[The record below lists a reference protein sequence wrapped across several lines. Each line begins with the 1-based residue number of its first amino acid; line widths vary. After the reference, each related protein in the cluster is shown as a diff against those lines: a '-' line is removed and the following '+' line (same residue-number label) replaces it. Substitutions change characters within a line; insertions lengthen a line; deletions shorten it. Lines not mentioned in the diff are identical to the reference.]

1 MNNAMH
7 KIIPV
12 FLLFVQIMIG
22 QDYQMRMSGFN
33 AMSNSSTYSEGWWDD
48 GVHIRGSLG
57 APVISESTGA
67 GVGLTSGFWVVTQGF
82 YTQPPI
88 VEHFIIMDDELN
100 VGEGVNLSAKFSD
113 FNGILNA
120 KIFVNIGGADSVLS
134 FPMERT
140 DSTFTAFIPD
150 SLVKIENFIVS
161 AEVVDSLSYA
171 ARSGYLT
178 APVRFGEDV
187 PTSRVDD
194 SAYPLGIPDEKWRL
208 VSFPGELENGTLTSK
223 GLSEKHIF
231 YSRDWESNEWFVP
244 DTLYLGEAYWF
255 KHIYDKD
262 IDFTPGAGVSLA
274 LESYDMELFP
284 GWNFIG
290 NPFFVSVPIALDQ
303 GDFNG
308 PYSYGMDDKDGWSEV
323 VSEMQPW
330 GGYLIYNNTDTLQ
343 TIELKP
349 TSLVEANSDTAF
361 SLNQNRQISKLPP
374 RVAMN
379 SWRLRI
385 SADSENYFDHNN
397 YIGRD
402 FRSTEG
408 LDRGDIYEPPMID
421 GHLAVGLSPESDGGY
436 YHTTDIRS
444 VNETNGV
451 WDLRVLARKKDGP
464 VDVQFHSVK
473 EPPENIVVALVDLQ
487 TRTPYRD
494 IMETGIAIAE
504 KSTVGYDMKVVI
516 GGSDFV
522 DNEIQRILDGMPTQ
536 YSLGYNYP
544 NPFNANTRLDYSLP
558 VRSHV
563 SIRLYNMLGQEVAV
577 LVNEEQPY
585 GNRYVVWDGL
595 NKQGSVVASGVYLAE
610 FRAGSFLATRKMILM
625 K

>member
-1 MNNAMH
+1 
-7 KIIPV
+7 
-12 FLLFVQIMIG
+12 MIG

-33 AMSNSSTYSEGWWDD
+33 AMSNSSTYSEGWWDE

-82 YTQPPI
+82 YTEPPT

-113 FNGILNA
+113 FNGILKA
-120 KIFVNIGGADSVLS
+120 KIFVNIGGADSVLA

-161 AEVVDSLSYA
+161 AEVMDSLSYA
-171 ARSGYLT
+171 ARSSYLT
-178 APVRFGEDV
+178 APVRFGADV

-231 YSRDWESNEWFVP
+231 YSRDWENNEWFAP

-262 IDFTPGAGVSLA
+262 IDFTPGAGVSLP

-290 NPFFVSVPIALDQ
+290 NPFFVSVPIDLDQ
-303 GDFNG
+303 GNFNG

-330 GGYLIYNNTDTLQ
+330 GGYLVYNNTDTLQ
-343 TIELKP
+343 IVELKP
-349 TSLVEANSDTAF
+349 TSLVEANSDTTF

-374 RVAMN
+374 RVVMN

-408 LDRGDIYEPPMID
+408 LDRGDIYEPPMIN
-421 GHLAVGLSPESDGGY
+421 GHLAVGLSPQSDGGY

-451 WDLRVLARKKDGP
+451 WDLRILAGKKDGS
-464 VDVQFHSVK
+464 VDVQIHSVK
-473 EPPENIVVALVDLQ
+473 DPPENIVIALVDLQ
-487 TRTPYRD
+487 SRTPYRD
-494 IMETGIAIAE
+494 IMETGIIISE

-516 GGSDFV
+516 GESDFV

-536 YSLGYNYP
+536 YALGYNYP

-595 NKQGSVVASGVYLAE
+595 NNQGNVVASGVYLAE
-610 FRAGSFLATRKMILM
+610 FKAGSFLATRKMILM

>member
-1 MNNAMH
+1 MNNAIH
-7 KIIPV
+7 RIIPV
-12 FLLFVQIMIG
+12 FLLFAQIMIG
-22 QDYQMRMSGFN
+22 QDYQMRMSSFS
-33 AMSNSSTYSEGWWDD
+33 AMSNNSTYSEGWWDD

-57 APVISESTGA
+57 APVISQSTGA
-67 GVGLTSGFWVVTQGF
+67 GGGLTSGFWVVTQGF
-82 YTQPPI
+82 YTEPPT
-88 VEHFIIMDDELN
+88 VEQFIIMDEELN

-120 KIFVNIGGADSVLS
+120 KIYVNIGGEDSVLS

-171 ARSGYLT
+171 SRSSYLT
-178 APVRFGEDV
+178 APVRFGADE

-223 GLSEKHIF
+223 GLNTKHIF
-231 YSRDWESNEWFVP
+231 YSRDWENNEWFVP

-255 KHIYDKD
+255 KHMYDKD

-274 LESYDMELFP
+274 LEEYDMELFP

-290 NPFFVSVPIALDQ
+290 NPFFISVPITLDQ
-303 GDFNG
+303 GDFYG
-308 PYSYGMDDKDGWSEV
+308 PISYGMDDKNGWSEV

-330 GGYLIYNNTDTLQ
+330 GGYLIYNYTDTLQ
-343 TIELKP
+343 IVELKP
-349 TSLVEANSDTAF
+349 ASLVEADSDTMF
-361 SLNQNRQISKLPP
+361 SLNQGRQISKLPP
-374 RVAMN
+374 RVALN

-385 SADSENYFDHNN
+385 SADSEHYFDHNN

-408 LDRGDIYEPPMID
+408 LDQGDIYEPPMID

-444 VNETNGV
+444 INEINGV
-451 WDLRVLARKKDGP
+451 
-464 VDVQFHSVK
+464 
-473 EPPENIVVALVDLQ
+473 
-487 TRTPYRD
+487 RT
-494 IMETGIAIAE
+494 
-504 KSTVGYDMKVVI
+504 
-516 GGSDFV
+516 
-522 DNEIQRILDGMPTQ
+522 LDCI
-536 YSLGYNYP
+536 
-544 NPFNANTRLDYSLP
+544 FA
-558 VRSHV
+558 
-563 SIRLYNMLGQEVAV
+563 
-577 LVNEEQPY
+577 
-585 GNRYVVWDGL
+585 
-595 NKQGSVVASGVYLAE
+595 
-610 FRAGSFLATRKMILM
+610 
-625 K
+625 

>member
-12 FLLFVQIMIG
+12 FLLFAQILIG

-451 WDLRVLARKKDGP
+451 WDLRVLAGKKDGP

>member
-22 QDYQMRMSGFN
+22 QDYQMRMSGFS
-33 AMSNSSTYSEGWWDD
+33 AMSNNSTYSEGWWDD
-48 GVHIRGSLG
+48 GVQIKGSLG

-120 KIFVNIGGADSVLS
+120 KIFVNIGGADSVLA

-171 ARSGYLT
+171 ARSSYLT

-451 WDLRVLARKKDGP
+451 WDLRVLAGKKDGP
-464 VDVQFHSVK
+464 VDVQFHSVND
-473 EPPENIVVALVDLQ
+473 PPENIVVALVDLQ

>member
-1 MNNAMH
+1 MNSLMYR
-7 KIIPV
+7 IIPV
-12 FLLFVQIMIG
+12 FLLCTQMIIG

-33 AMSNSSTYSEGWWDD
+33 AMSNTSTYSEGWWDD
-48 GVHIRGSLG
+48 GIQIKGSLG

-67 GVGLTSGFWVVTQGF
+67 GIGLTSGFWVVTQGF
-82 YTQPPI
+82 YTQPPS

-100 VGEGVNLSAKFSD
+100 VGEGVNLRAKFSD

-120 KIFVNIGGADSVLS
+120 KIYVNIGGADSVLS

-171 ARSGYLT
+171 ARSSYLT
-178 APVRFGEDV
+178 APVRFGEDD

-208 VSFPGELENGTLTSK
+208 VSFPGQLENGTLTSK
-223 GLSEKHIF
+223 GLNEKHVF

-262 IDFTPGAGVSLA
+262 IDFTPGAGVSLP
-274 LESYDMELFP
+274 LEAYDMELFP

-290 NPFFVSVPIALDQ
+290 NPFFISIPIALDQ

-330 GGYLIYNNTDTLQ
+330 GGYLIYNNTDSVQ
-343 TIELKP
+343 TVELKP
-349 TSLVEANSDTAF
+349 TSLVEANLDTAF

-374 RVAMN
+374 RVSMN

-402 FRSTEG
+402 FRSIEG

-451 WDLRVLARKKDGP
+451 WDLRILAGKKDGP

-473 EPPENIVVALVDLQ
+473 ETPENIVVALVDLQ
-487 TRTPYRD
+487 SRTPYRD
-494 IMETGIAIAE
+494 IMETGIVISE
-504 KSTVGYDMKVVI
+504 KSTVGYDMKMVI
-516 GGSDFV
+516 GEEDFV
-522 DNEIQRILDGMPTQ
+522 NNEIQRILDGMPTQ

-595 NKQGSVVASGVYLAE
+595 NNQGSAVASGVYLAE

>member
-1 MNNAMH
+1 
-7 KIIPV
+7 
-12 FLLFVQIMIG
+12 MIG
-22 QDYQMRMSGFN
+22 QDYQMRMSGFSS
-33 AMSNSSTYSEGWWDD
+33 MSNSSTYSEGWWDD
-48 GVHIRGSLG
+48 GVHIKGSLG

-82 YTQPPI
+82 YTEPPT
-88 VEHFIIMDDELN
+88 VEHFIIMDEELN

-120 KIFVNIGGADSVLS
+120 KIYVNIGGEDSVLS

-171 ARSGYLT
+171 SRSSYLT
-178 APVRFGEDV
+178 APVRFGADE

-223 GLSEKHIF
+223 GLNTKHIF
-231 YSRDWESNEWFVP
+231 YSRDWENNEWFVP

-255 KHIYDKD
+255 KHMYDKD

-274 LESYDMELFP
+274 LEEYDMELFP

-290 NPFFVSVPIALDQ
+290 NPFFISVPITLDQ
-303 GDFNG
+303 GDFYG
-308 PYSYGMDDKDGWSEV
+308 PISYGMDDKNGWSEV

-330 GGYLIYNNTDTLQ
+330 GGYLIYNYTDTLQ
-343 TIELKP
+343 IVELKP
-349 TSLVEANSDTAF
+349 TSLVEADSDTMF
-361 SLNQNRQISKLPP
+361 SLNQGRQISKLPP
-374 RVAMN
+374 RVALN

-385 SADSENYFDHNN
+385 SADSEHYFDHNN

-408 LDRGDIYEPPMID
+408 LDQGDIYEPPMID

-444 VNETNGV
+444 INETNGV
-451 WDLRVLARKKDGP
+451 WDLRVLAGKKDGP

-473 EPPENIVVALVDLQ
+473 EPPENIVIALVDLQ
-487 TRTPYRD
+487 NRTANRD
-494 IMETGIAIAE
+494 IMETGIIISE

-516 GGSDFV
+516 GQSDFV
-522 DNEIQRILDGMPTQ
+522 ENEIQRILDGMPTQ
-536 YSLGYNYP
+536 YTLGYNYP

-577 LVNEEQPY
+577 LMNEEQPY
-585 GNRYVVWDGL
+585 GNRYVIWDGL
-595 NKQGSVVASGVYLAE
+595 NNQGNAVASGVYLAE
-610 FRAGSFLATRKMILM
+610 FKAGSFLATRKMILM

>member
-1 MNNAMH
+1 MNISMH
-7 KIIPV
+7 RIIPV
-12 FLLFVQIMIG
+12 FLLFTQMMIG
-22 QDYQMRMSGFN
+22 QDYQMRMSGFSS
-33 AMSNSSTYSEGWWDD
+33 MSNNSTYSEGWWDD
-48 GVHIRGSLG
+48 GIQIKGSLG
-57 APVISESTGA
+57 APVISQSTGA

-88 VEHFIIMDDELN
+88 VDHFVIMDDELN
-100 VGEGVNLSAKFSD
+100 VGEGVNLMAKFSD

-120 KIFVNIGGADSVLS
+120 KIYVNVGGQDSVLS

-161 AEVVDSLSYA
+161 AEVIDSLSYA
-171 ARSGYLT
+171 ARSSYLT

-187 PTSRVDD
+187 SSSRVDD

-208 VSFPGELENGTLTSK
+208 VSFPGELENGTLTST
-223 GLSEKHIF
+223 GLNEKHVF

-255 KHIYDKD
+255 KHMYDKD
-262 IDFTPGAGVSLA
+262 IDFTPGSGVSLP
-274 LESYDMELFP
+274 LQSYDMELFP

-290 NPFFVSVPIALDQ
+290 NPFFISVPIELDQ
-303 GDFNG
+303 GDFYG
-308 PYSYGMDDKDGWSEV
+308 PISYGMDDKNGWSEV

-330 GGYLIYNNTDTLQ
+330 GGYLIYNYTDSLQ
-343 TIELKP
+343 IVELKP
-349 TSLVEANSDTAF
+349 TSLVEANSDTSF
-361 SLNQNRQISKLPP
+361 TLNQDRQISKLPP

-385 SADSENYFDHNN
+385 SADSEHYFDHNN

-402 FRSTEG
+402 FRSMEG

-444 VNETNGV
+444 INETNGV
-451 WDLRVLARKKDGP
+451 WDLRVLAGKKDGP
-464 VDVQFHSVK
+464 VDVKFHSIK
-473 EPPENIVVALVDLQ
+473 EPPENIVIALVDLQ
-487 TRTPYRD
+487 SRTPYRD
-494 IMETGIAIAE
+494 IMETGIMISE

-516 GGSDFV
+516 GEEDFV
-522 DNEIQRILDGMPTQ
+522 NNEIQRILDGMPTQ
-536 YSLGYNYP
+536 YALGYNYP

-595 NKQGSVVASGVYLAE
+595 NNQGSAVASGVYLAE